1 VTSTAPTRDE
11 ARAQLTTR
19 AAFASIAVAL
29 FLVGLKAYAAWATG
43 SVAMLGSLADTAL
56 DLVASIV
63 TLAGVRFAAVPADDD
78 HRFGHG
84 KAEALAALAQVVL
97 ISISAVL
104 IAWRAIDRLGSE
116 ARTEGLE
123 LGMGVS
129 MVAIGATFAL
139 LAYQRYVIKRTGSV
153 AIETDHVHYQSDLL
167 LNLAVI
173 VALVLDQLIGWRAA
187 DPLFGILI
195 AGWLMFGAWRAA
207 SRSIDQLMDKEWP
220 EAKRRAF
227 LTATA
232 DFPELAGLHDLRTR
246 TSGAYDFVQFHVW
259 VPGGWTVGDAHRR
272 TDAVEEALQARFPGT
287 EILIHLDPEGHTDRE
302 TMLPS
307 AITES
312 RS

>member
-1 VTSTAPTRDE
+1 MSDAAD
-11 ARAQLTTR
+11 RAEYRAKLTTR
-19 AAFASIAVAL
+19 AALASIAMAI
-29 FLVGLKAYAAWATG
+29 FLVILKSYAAWATG

-56 DLVASIV
+56 DLIASIV
-63 TLAGVRFAAVPADDD
+63 TLVGVRFAAMPADDD

-97 ISISAVL
+97 IAISAIA
-104 IAWRAIDRLGSE
+104 IAWRAIDRLGDN
-116 ARTEGLE
+116 AQTQGLE

-129 MVAIGATFAL
+129 MVAIGLTFAL

-167 LNLAVI
+167 LNLSVI
-173 VALVLDQLIGWRAA
+173 IALVLDQLVGWRMA
-187 DPLFGILI
+187 DPLFGIVI
-195 AGWLMFGAWRAA
+195 ALWLFTGAWRAA

-220 EAKRRAF
+220 AAKRVAF
-227 LTATA
+227 LAA
-232 DFPELAGLHDLRTR
+232 AAEHPELAGLHDCRTR
-246 TSGAYDFVQFHVW
+246 TSGAQDFVQFHVW
-259 VPGGWTVGDAHRR
+259 VPGTWTVEDAHQRMD
-272 TDAVEEALQARFPGT
+272 TVEEALQARFPGT